1 MPRPGGEADKLGN
14 RYEGL
19 WTVDAALDLIDGEY
33 VDLTVEAVGDEAAGV
48 EFVRTTRSGVREYH
62 SIKRQQGDGNWTL
75 SRLTDAGPTGRSIL
89 RDLIAK
95 VGTSSDGVFSSGT
108 SATELEELIERAR
121 ASDSF
126 EEFKQRVD
134 GSGRLSGQL
143 VKYVAPLCDDERAAW
158 VALQR
163 LCVRTTNEPRLTA
176 VVERRVRSMFRTRD
190 GQPLDARAARGLTEG
205 FLTDNLG
212 KCLTA
217 KPILDYLES
226 RGFVRSRLAGDVTVG
241 ERIQQH
247 NRAHVKEVH
256 DRLINRAE
264 IIREE
269 SRSAVAALLEHG
281 KSVMLEGMAGSGKS
295 CVLAQLMGRL
305 EEQGVP
311 CLVMRLDRLDGGD
324 QHAQAIGTRLGLP
337 KSPAIT
343 LGEFAGGRPSV
354 LVVDQLDALSV
365 VSARN
370 QAVWGAF
377 NELLEEARTYP
388 RMRVLFAC
396 RSFDLE
402 RDPRLRALADD
413 RERVERIPVGLL
425 DEEVIRSAIAAAE
438 LDPAALSERQLRIL
452 SIPLHLHLLLE
463 SANSGPVK
471 FASAGDLFDAFWE
484 HKAAG
489 VSRQMGGDLSV
500 WTAAVGRLC
509 DELSERE
516 TLVAP
521 SLVLDEYGEA
531 LNVLASEGVVYV
543 QDGSVRFF
551 HESFFDYAFAR
562 TFLRL
567 NNDLVQWLLADE
579 QHLFRRSQVR
589 QVLAFLRSRETDRG
603 HYLKALEG
611 LLSHPRVRFHIK
623 KLVLDWLGALPDPT
637 SDEWDIVEGL
647 EGELSEHAWGV
658 ARNSVAWFDA
668 LHAMGHLEE
677 WLKSDDEQIE
687 RVLTLLRMPE
697 VLEQR
702 SATIAGL
709 VRDFRTK
716 SAEWRTRLRW
726 LVGGGYG
733 YTSPEMH
740 DLVIDLVADGTLDGV
755 RPGVAVNDDWWFM
768 WYGLGTEQPGFAV
781 RLLGAW
787 FDRQLARA
795 AELGREDP
803 FSGNPELVEYSQV
816 SGDLIRE
823 CAMAAPL
830 AFVRELFPRLAEF
843 DRSVPKEWIA
853 APSKHGKPD
862 DQLRDAL
869 AEAMSI
875 VAAGDSAGLD
885 AIVDA
890 ATYGESKWMCA
901 LLLQAW
907 SANAAVYADR
917 VVQFLLE
924 RPNRRLDIGY
934 DIAMGEADILAAVS
948 RTAVAAAS
956 ERCSGESFAELEN
969 AILQFTPEWEKRNR
983 AVGRTALALL
993 RALPEER
1000 ISDGARRRIQELER
1014 RFPGAPERGSP
1025 RPPDADSGATWT
1037 GSPISAAD
1045 QRLMRDEQWLTA
1057 MAKYRSAEE
1066 DAARGGTIVGGAS
1079 EFSRGLEAL
1088 AREHPE
1094 RFAALANRMDASL
1107 HSLYFEAILRGL
1119 THGEGSDRPGT
1130 LDQVC
1135 GVLRRIT
1142 DIGVGVSEKVL
1153 ADAVG
1158 ALADEDVPEDI
1169 VRVLCG
1175 VAENATDP
1183 DADRWLDISDRNP
1196 ERDPIAQ
1203 AINSARGRAAEAL
1216 ASLLFAD
1223 QDRWHTLRPTV
1234 EQLIVDPVLAVRS
1247 VAVNCLLA
1255 ILDTH
1260 RDEALAGFETL
1271 AAGADS
1277 ILGSNFIE
1285 RFVHYAMFRDYAAM
1299 RPTLLKTLQSSEPP
1313 AVKVGARQMA
1323 LAGLSIEEARNDTNV
1338 VLGMGEDARAAAAN
1352 IYADNVSDATVGPEC
1367 EERLKALFQDESE
1380 AVRRAAARCWNTLK
1394 PDELAKR
1401 GSLLGAFVN
1410 SIGPDIDVR
1419 LLIHTLEQ
1427 SHERL
1432 PSEVCELA
1440 ERVVEAYG
1448 PKGADPRLREAGA
1461 AYRLAPLIIRL
1472 HEETEDRVFRGRV
1485 LDVIDDMLR
1494 VGFMRMGDELERYDR

>member
-1 MPRPGGEADKLGN
+1 MQGPQGEAS
-14 RYEGL
+14 
-19 WTVDAALDLIDGEY
+19 
-33 VDLTVEAVGDEAAGV
+33 
-48 EFVRTTRSGVREYH
+48 SG
-62 SIKRQQGDGNWTL
+62 
-75 SRLTDAGPTGRSIL
+75 
-89 RDLIAK
+89 DLIAK

-143 VKYVAPLCDDERAAW
+143 GKYVAPLCDDERAAW

-176 VVERRVRSMFRTRD
+176 VVERRVRSMFKTRD
-190 GQPLDARAARGLTEG
+190 GQPLDARAVRLLLGNA
-205 FLTDNLG
+205 LTDPSG
-212 KCLTA
+212 KRHTA
-217 KPILDYLES
+217 KSVLDYLES

-269 SRSAVAALLEHG
+269 SRSTVAALLEHG

-305 EEQGVP
+305 EERGVP

-324 QHAQAIGTRLGLP
+324 QHAQAIGIRLGLP

-343 LGEFAGGRPSV
+343 LGEFAGGQPSV
-354 LVVDQLDALSV
+354 LVVDQLDAIGV

-370 QAVWGAF
+370 QAAWGAF

-484 HKAAG
+484 HKAAA

-647 EGELSEHAWGV
+647 EDELGEHAWGV
-658 ARNSVAWFDA
+658 ARNSVAWFDT
-668 LHAMGHLEE
+668 LHEMGRWEAWLE
-677 WLKSDDEQIE
+677 SDDEQID
-687 RVLTLLRMPE
+687 RALALLRMPD
-697 VLEQR
+697 VLNGR
-702 SATIAGL
+702 SAAIAEL
-709 VRDFRTK
+709 VGPFRGA
-716 SAEWRTRLRW
+716 SEQWRTRLGW
-726 LVGGGYG
+726 LAGGGYG
-733 YTSPEMH
+733 YTSEKMH
-740 DLVIDLVADGTLDGV
+740 DLVIDLIGDGTLDDV
-755 RPGVAVNDDWWFM
+755 RPGVAVNDDWWFT
-768 WYGLGTEQPGFAV
+768 WYGLGSERPEFVV
-781 RLLGAW
+781 RILGAW
-787 FDRQLARA
+787 FDRQVVRA
-795 AELGREDP
+795 AGLGRKDPFHGGPELGT
-803 FSGNPELVEYSQV
+803 YSQY
-816 SGDLIRE
+816 GGELIRE
-823 CAMAAPL
+823 SAAGAPL
-830 AFVRELFPRLAEF
+830 HFVRELLPRFTAF
-843 DRSVPKEWIA
+843 DESVPMDWLP
-853 APSKHGKPD
+853 APSRFGRPNE
-862 DQLRDAL
+862 QIREAL
-869 AEAMSI
+869 AEAAMLL
-875 VAAGDSAGLD
+875 AQADPPALD
-885 AIVDA
+885 AVIGD
-890 ATYGESKWMCA
+890 TLRRGESRWMSA
-901 LLLQAW
+901 LVLRAW
-907 SANAAVYADR
+907 STNPGLYAER
-917 VVQFLLE
+917 IVSFLLE
-924 RPNRRLDIGY
+924 RPDERLGIGY
-934 DIAMGEADILAAVS
+934 SSWMGEVDALAAIS
-948 RTAVAAAS
+948 RTAIAAAS
-956 ERCSGESFAELEN
+956 QHCSAESLMELERV
-969 AILQFTPEWEKRNR
+969 LLHFTPEWERNHR
-983 AVGRTALALL
+983 SVGRTALALL

-1000 ISDGARRRIQELER
+1000 ISHRARQRTRELER
-1014 RFPGAPERGSP
+1014 RFPDAPERGAP
-1025 RPPDADSGATWT
+1025 RPPSDEDMLPGWVGA
-1037 GSPISAAD
+1037 PIAQEN
-1045 QRLMRDEQWLTA
+1045 QRLMTDTQWLRA
-1057 MAKYRSAEE
+1057 MAKYGSAELGATP
-1066 DAARGGTIVGGAS
+1066 DGSIVGGAL
-1079 EFSRGLEAL
+1079 ELSRGLETL
-1088 AREHPE
+1088 VREDPG

-1107 HSLYFEAILRGL
+1107 HPLYFGAILRGL
-1119 THGEGSDRPGT
+1119 THHESSDRPGT
-1130 LDQVC
+1130 LDEAC
-1135 GVLRRIT
+1135 GVLRRIA
-1142 DIGVGVSEKVL
+1142 DVDVGVSEDAL
-1153 ADAVG
+1153 ADAIG
-1158 ALADEDVPEDI
+1158 ALADEAIPEDI
-1169 VRVLCG
+1169 VQMLCEI
-1175 VAENATDP
+1175 AENATDP
-1183 DADRWLDISDRNP
+1183 EADRWLDRETRDSQTGRLGTMSHYPGPKTDNLWS
-1196 ERDPIAQ
+1196 DPIAQ
-1203 AINSARGRAAEAL
+1203 AINSVRGTAARSLAL
-1216 ASLLFAD
+1216 LLFAD
-1223 QDRWHTLRPTV
+1223 RDRWEVLRPAV
-1234 EQLIVDPVLAVRS
+1234 ERLIVDPVLAVRS
-1247 VAVNCLLA
+1247 VAVECLLA

-1260 RDEALAGFETL
+1260 RDQALAGFQRLTE
-1271 AAGADS
+1271 GADP
-1277 ILGSNFIE
+1277 ILGSNFIG
-1285 RFVHYAMFRDYAAM
+1285 RFIDYAMFRDYAAM
-1299 RPTLLKTLQSSEPP
+1299 RPTLAKMLQSTEPA
-1313 AVKVGARQMA
+1313 AVKAGASRMTFA
-1323 LAGLSIEEARNDTNV
+1323 SLRINEAHADASLVLS
-1338 VLGMGEDARAAAAN
+1338 LGEDARAGAASVYAGN
-1352 IYADNVSDATVGPEC
+1352 ILDATVGAEC
-1367 EERLKALFQDESE
+1367 EERLKVLFKDESE
-1380 AVRRAAARCWNTLK
+1380 VVRRAAAWCWNVLK

-1401 GSLLGAFVN
+1401 GPLLGAFVD
-1410 SIGPDIDVR
+1410 SIGPDIDVG

-1432 PSEVCELA
+1432 PSEICELA

-1472 HEETEDRVFRGRV
+1472 HEETQDREFRGRV

-1494 VGFMRMGDELERYDR
+1494 VGFMRMSAELEQYDR

>member
-14 RYEGL
+14 RYEAL
-19 WTVDAALDLIDGEY
+19 WTVDAALDLLDGEY
-33 VDLTVEAVGDEAAGV
+33 IDLTVEAVGDEAAGV

-62 SIKRQQGDGNWTL
+62 SIKRQHARGNWTL
-75 SRLTDAGPTGRSIL
+75 ALLASEGILDDLVAKTG
-89 RDLIAK
+89 AE
-95 VGTSSDGVFSSGT
+95 TCAVFSSGT

-126 EEFKQRVD
+126 EEFKRRID
-134 GSGRLSGQL
+134 GSARLSGQFIR
-143 VKYVAPLCDDERAAW
+143 YVAPLCDDESAAW
-158 VALQR
+158 VALQYLR
-163 LCVRTTNEPRLTA
+163 VRTMNEPPLTA
-176 VVERRVRSMFRTRD
+176 VVERRVRSMFRTAS
-190 GQPLDARAARGLTEG
+190 GEPTDARAVRLLLGNA
-205 FLTDNLG
+205 LTDPLG
-212 KCLTA
+212 KRHTA
-217 KPILDYLES
+217 KSVLDALAEH
-226 RGFVRSRLAGDVTVG
+226 GLLRSRLAGETTVG
-241 ERIQQH
+241 EQVQKL
-247 NRAHVKEVH
+247 NRAHLTEVH
-256 DRLINRAE
+256 ALLINRAE

-269 SRSAVAALLEHG
+269 SAVASAALLEHG
-281 KSVMLEGMAGSGKS
+281 KWVMLEGMAGGGKS
-295 CVLAQLMGRL
+295 CVLVQLMERL

-311 CLVMRLDRLDGGD
+311 CLVIRLDRLADGD
-324 QHAQAIGTRLGLP
+324 HSAQAIGTRLGLP

-438 LDPAALSERQLRIL
+438 LDPAALSETQLRIL

-484 HKAAG
+484 HKAAA
-489 VSRQMGGDLSV
+489 VSRQMGGDPSV

-521 SLVLDEYGEA
+521 SLMLDEYGEA

-647 EGELSEHAWGV
+647 EDERGEHMWGV

-768 WYGLGTEQPGFAV
+768 WYGLGTEQSGFAV

-823 CAMAAPL
+823 CATAAPL
-830 AFVRELFPRLAEF
+830 AFVRELFPRLAKF
-843 DRSVPKEWIA
+843 DRSVPKEWLA
-853 APSKHGKPD
+853 APSKYSKPD
-862 DQLRDAL
+862 DELREAL
-869 AEAMSI
+869 AEAMSTAARDDP
-875 VAAGDSAGLD
+875 VALD

-890 ATYGESKWMCA
+890 EARGESKWMSA

-907 SANAAVYADR
+907 SANPEVYAER
-917 VVQFLLE
+917 IVRYLLDC
-924 RPNRRLDIGY
+924 PDQRLNIGY
-934 DIAMGEADILAAVS
+934 SIAAGGTDSFAAIS
-948 RTAVAAAS
+948 RTAIAAAS
-956 ERCSGESFAELEN
+956 LKCSGESFADLER
-969 AILQFTPEWEKRNR
+969 AILGFAPDWERQRR

-993 RALPEER
+993 RALDEER
-1000 ISDGARRRIQELER
+1000 LSANARRRLQELDR
-1014 RFPGAPERGSP
+1014 RFPDAPERGAPQAPTEDGLWSWVG
-1025 RPPDADSGATWT
+1025 PPV
-1037 GSPISAAD
+1037 PKAD
-1045 QRLMRDEQWLTA
+1045 QSLMTDGRWLAA
-1057 MAKYRSAEE
+1057 MARYGSEREHE
-1066 DAARGGTIVGGAS
+1066 THDGRIVGGA
-1079 EFSRGLEAL
+1079 LELSIAKV
-1088 AREHPE
+1088 RIGPQRSI
-1094 RFAALANRMDASL
+1094 RFAGSCGGSRTSVSGSPQE
-1107 HSLYFEAILRGL
+1107 HSL
-1119 THGEGSDRPGT
+1119 TP
-1130 LDQVC
+1130 
-1135 GVLRRIT
+1135 
-1142 DIGVGVSEKVL
+1142 
-1153 ADAVG
+1153 
-1158 ALADEDVPEDI
+1158 
-1169 VRVLCG
+1169 
-1175 VAENATDP
+1175 
-1183 DADRWLDISDRNP
+1183 
-1196 ERDPIAQ
+1196 
-1203 AINSARGRAAEAL
+1203 
-1216 ASLLFAD
+1216 
-1223 QDRWHTLRPTV
+1223 
-1234 EQLIVDPVLAVRS
+1234 
-1247 VAVNCLLA
+1247 
-1255 ILDTH
+1255 
-1260 RDEALAGFETL
+1260 
-1271 AAGADS
+1271 
-1277 ILGSNFIE
+1277 
-1285 RFVHYAMFRDYAAM
+1285 
-1299 RPTLLKTLQSSEPP
+1299 SEPW
-1313 AVKVGARQMA
+1313 
-1323 LAGLSIEEARNDTNV
+1323 
-1338 VLGMGEDARAAAAN
+1338 
-1352 IYADNVSDATVGPEC
+1352 
-1367 EERLKALFQDESE
+1367 
-1380 AVRRAAARCWNTLK
+1380 RRKT
-1394 PDELAKR
+1394 
-1401 GSLLGAFVN
+1401 S
-1410 SIGPDIDVR
+1410 
-1419 LLIHTLEQ
+1419 
-1427 SHERL
+1427 
-1432 PSEVCELA
+1432 
-1440 ERVVEAYG
+1440 
-1448 PKGADPRLREAGA
+1448 PR
-1461 AYRLAPLIIRL
+1461 I
-1472 HEETEDRVFRGRV
+1472 
-1485 LDVIDDMLR
+1485 
-1494 VGFMRMGDELERYDR
+1494 